1 MYRNKFVFAMVI
13 YLVTQNG
20 VATKPKL
27 RFEGVL
33 LLQCN
38 AYSRAVCELLIILR
52 PVKYLKVLL
61 GFVEQCRLIRVAWYK
76 SKKADD
82 HSDLNKL

>member
-1 MYRNKFVFAMVI
+1 M
-13 YLVTQNG
+13 
-20 VATKPKL
+20 
-27 RFEGVL
+27 
-33 LLQCN
+33 QCN

-82 HSDLNKL
+82 EFDLDKFSNLVCKAHFNLTEERDT